1 MHTFRIPSSASRTNY
16 NGGVRAAIVLAATL
30 TLMACSSREPPA
42 PAAAADTAA
51 GEAAPADASPTDA
64 APASVPDAEAAPARA
79 NVWLGDLDGMAER
92 RVVRML
98 VVYSKTSYF
107 LDKTQQRGAT
117 YDMGVELEKWLNRAN
132 KDKARPI
139 RVLFIPTSR
148 ERLLTD
154 LAEGRGDIAAAGL
167 AVTPERQKVV
177 GFAAPFSDDVN
188 EIVVTSAA
196 GAVPATVDA
205 LSGQSVYVRRTSSY
219 YSSLEAL
226 NARLLAQGKPPARIV
241 LADENLEDEDI
252 LEMVNAG
259 IVDTTVVDSY
269 LATFWSQVF
278 TDLRPHPELIL
289 RSNSQIAWA
298 IRKDNPQL
306 KAALDPFVARN
317 KVGTAIGNMILRRYL
332 QNTKWA
338 RNATS
343 AAGMQRF
350 DELSGYFKK
359 YAGQYEFEWLLLVAQ
374 GFQESGLDQSTR
386 SPVGAIGVM
395 QVMPTTAKD
404 RNVNIPDIHLVEPN
418 IQAGAKYMRFLVDQ
432 YFDEPGID
440 VVNRHLFAFAAYNGG
455 PNRIARLRREAGARG
470 LDADKWFGNVELL
483 AAEQIGRETVQY
495 VSNIFKYYV
504 AYKLVLER
512 AAERNAAKAKAQ
524 AGMAPARPQ

>member
-1 MHTFRIPSSASRTNY
+1 MRLPPASTALPNY
-16 NGGVRAAIVLAATL
+16 PACAAVLALLLALML
-30 TLMACSSREPPA
+30 TACSGGEPKPAEAVSTPAEPAATATPDAVTPA
-42 PAAAADTAA
+42 P
-51 GEAAPADASPTDA
+51 DA
-64 APASVPDAEAAPARA
+64 ATAKRTTA
-79 NVWLGDLDGMAER
+79 NVWLGDLDGMTGR
-92 RVVRML
+92 RLVRML
-98 VVYSKTSYF
+98 VVYNKTSYF

-148 ERLLTD
+148 DRLLTD

-167 AVTPERQKVV
+167 AVTPEREKLVS
-177 GFAAPFSDDVN
+177 FAAPFSDDVN
-188 EIVVTSAA
+188 EIVVTSAG
-196 GAVPATVDA
+196 GAVPLTVEA
-205 LSGQSVYVRRTSSY
+205 LSGQRVYVRRMSSY
-219 YSSLEAL
+219 FASLEAL
-226 NARLLAQGKPPARIV
+226 NAKLRGQGKPPVEIV

-278 TDLRPHPELIL
+278 TNLKPHPELVL
-289 RSNSQIAWA
+289 RANSQIAWA
-298 IRKDNPQL
+298 IRHDTPQL
-306 KAALDPFVARN
+306 KATLDQFVARN
-317 KVGTAIGNMILRRYL
+317 KVGTAMGNMILRRYL
-332 QNTKWA
+332 QNTRWA

-343 AAGMQRF
+343 AADMKRF
-350 DELSGYFKK
+350 DALSRHFKK
-359 YAGQYEFEWLLLVAQ
+359 YAQQYEFEWLLLVAQ
-374 GFQESGLDQSTR
+374 GYQESGLDQSVR

-404 RNVNIPDIHLVEPN
+404 RNVNIADIHLVEPN
-418 IQAGAKYMRFLVDQ
+418 IQAGAKYLRFLVDQ

-440 VVNRHLFAFAAYNGG
+440 AVNRHLFAFAAYNGG
-455 PNRIARLRREAGARG
+455 PNRIARLRREAAARG
-470 LDADKWFGNVELL
+470 LDANKWFNHVELL

-512 AAERNAAKAKAQ
+512 AGERNAAREKAVGTPAAPQ
-524 AGMAPARPQ
+524 AP